1 MKRLREKNA
10 QEFTCSFKMAGD
22 VQLVAG
28 IVVRLQ
34 GFQQFDKKYRV
45 KSAKHS
51 LTGGYTTDIDLVQIL
66 EGY

>member
-1 MKRLREKNA
+1 MV
-10 QEFTCSFKMAGD
+10 GD

-28 IVVRLQ
+28 IVVQLR
-34 GFQQFDKKYRV
+34 GFQEFDKKYRV

-51 LTGGYTTDIDLVQIL
+51 LTGGYTTDIELVQIL